1 MALDSGYFEVSNT
14 VCGGGRTM
22 TEKDLEIQS
31 LRRALKLTEEMYD
44 KQLELNEQLYSI
56 NELLASENAA
66 LKTEIEKIGRMND
79 GEE

>member
-1 MALDSGYFEVSNT
+1 
-14 VCGGGRTM
+14 M

-44 KQLELNEQLYSI
+44 NQLEVNEQLYSV

-66 LKTEIEKIGRMND
+66 LKTEIEKNGRMND

>member
-1 MALDSGYFEVSNT
+1 
-14 VCGGGRTM
+14 M

-44 KQLELNEQLYSI
+44 NQLELNEQLYSI

-79 GEE
+79 SEE

>member
-1 MALDSGYFEVSNT
+1 
-14 VCGGGRTM
+14 M

-44 KQLELNEQLYSI
+44 KQLEVNEQ
-56 NELLASENAA
+56 LASENAA

-79 GEE
+79 GKE

>member
-1 MALDSGYFEVSNT
+1 
-14 VCGGGRTM
+14 M

-44 KQLELNEQLYSI
+44 KQLATNEKLYSI
-56 NELLASENAA
+56 IELLESENAA
-66 LKTEIEKIGRMND
+66 LKIEIEKIGRMND

>member
-1 MALDSGYFEVSNT
+1 
-14 VCGGGRTM
+14 M

-31 LRRALKLTEEMYD
+31 LRRALKLTQEMYD
-44 KQLELNEQLYSI
+44 KQLATNEKLYSI

-66 LKTEIEKIGRMND
+66 LKTEIEKIRRMND

>member
-1 MALDSGYFEVSNT
+1 
-14 VCGGGRTM
+14 M
-22 TEKDLEIQS
+22 TEKDLEIQQ

-44 KQLELNEQLYSI
+44 NQLAINEKLYSSI
-56 NELLASENAA
+56 ELLESENAA

>member
-1 MALDSGYFEVSNT
+1 
-14 VCGGGRTM
+14 M

-44 KQLELNEQLYSI
+44 KQLELNEQLYSV

-66 LKTEIEKIGRMND
+66 LKTEIEKIGRMNN

>member
-1 MALDSGYFEVSNT
+1 
-14 VCGGGRTM
+14 M
-22 TEKDLEIQS
+22 TEKDLEIQGLRGS
-31 LRRALKLTEEMYD
+31 LRFTEEMYE
-44 KQLELNEQLYSI
+44 KQLEENKQLYSI

>member
-1 MALDSGYFEVSNT
+1 
-14 VCGGGRTM
+14 M

-44 KQLELNEQLYSI
+44 NQLATNEKLYGI
-56 NELLASENAA
+56 IELLESENAA
-66 LKTEIEKIGRMND
+66 LKTKIEKIGRMND

>member
-1 MALDSGYFEVSNT
+1 MHFGLDPTPS
-14 VCGGGRTM
+14 GGGRKR

-44 KQLELNEQLYSI
+44 KQLEVNDQLYSI

-66 LKTEIEKIGRMND
+66 LKIEIEKIGRMND
-79 GEE
+79 GQE

>member
-1 MALDSGYFEVSNT
+1 
-14 VCGGGRTM
+14 M

-44 KQLELNEQLYSI
+44 NQLATNEKLYSSI
-56 NELLASENAA
+56 ELLESENAA

-79 GEE
+79 GKE

>member
-1 MALDSGYFEVSNT
+1 
-14 VCGGGRTM
+14 M

-44 KQLELNEQLYSI
+44 KQLEVNEQLYSI

-66 LKTEIEKIGRMND
+66 LKQKLKRL
-79 GEE
+79 GE

>member
-1 MALDSGYFEVSNT
+1 MI
-14 VCGGGRTM
+14 M

-44 KQLELNEQLYSI
+44 NQLATNEKLYGI
-56 NELLASENAA
+56 IELLESENAA
-66 LKTEIEKIGRMND
+66 LKIEIKKIRRMND

>member
-1 MALDSGYFEVSNT
+1 
-14 VCGGGRTM
+14 M

-44 KQLELNEQLYSI
+44 KQLAINEKLYSI

-66 LKTEIEKIGRMND
+66 LKTKIEKIGRMND